1 MPWYRKLHWQ
11 IILGLVSGLV
21 FGIVAA
27 ANGWGEFIRD
37 WVAPFGTIFMN
48 LLKLIAVPLILA
60 SLITGVA
67 SLGDVRKLS
76 RIGGKTIGLYVGT
89 TAIAIV
95 IGLLV
100 VNLLQPGETVPPE
113 MRDRLQTMYQGEAA
127 ARAESAAALERGP
140 LQPIVDM
147 VPENIFGAASSN
159 RNMLQV
165 VFFAIFAGIGLLMV
179 PRKTAEPLITFFSS
193 VNDLIIKMTEI
204 IMKGAPYG
212 VFALIAATI
221 TSIAQDNL
229 QQVVEL
235 LAALGY
241 YCLAV
246 VGALVVHSAIVY
258 PIMLRTWTPYK
269 VGAFFSRLAPVQLL
283 AFSTS
288 SSNATLPVTMDI
300 AEKQLGISEEVSSFA
315 LPLGATINMNGTA
328 LYQAVAAI
336 FIAQTLGM
344 NLDLV
349 AQATIV
355 LTATLAAIGTAGV
368 PSAGIVTLVV
378 ILETVGVPSAGIALI
393 FGVDRILDM
402 IRTVVNVTGDVVTA
416 TVVAATEGQLEMP
429 A

>member
-328 LYQAVAAI
+328 LYQAVAAV